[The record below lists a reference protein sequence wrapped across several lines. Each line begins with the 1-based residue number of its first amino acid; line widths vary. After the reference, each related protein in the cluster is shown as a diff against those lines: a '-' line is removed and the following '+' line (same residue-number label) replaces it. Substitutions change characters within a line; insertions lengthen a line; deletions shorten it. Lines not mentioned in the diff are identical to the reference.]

1 MNSRN
6 KKITAL
12 VVFLLV
18 IIIVALFVL
27 NLGVSADIS
36 ETKLKVSGFWYTRE
50 ISYSDIEAIN
60 IYTGIEYGERVSGM
74 SYISIYRG
82 TYKNEEFGEY
92 KCAVNK
98 DVESC
103 IVVRLKSGEYYVF
116 NSVDRE
122 NTLEIYE
129 FIKQRVN
136 E

>member
-12 VVFLLV
+12 AVFFLFIV
-18 IIIVALFVL
+18 IVTLFVL
-27 NLGVSADIS
+27 NLGVSADVS
-36 ETKLKVSGFWYTRE
+36 EKKFKVSGFWYKRE
-50 ISYSDIEAIN
+50 INYSDIESVN
-60 IYTGIEYGERVSGM
+60 IYTDIEYGERVSGM

-82 TYKNEEFGEY
+82 TYKNDEFGEY

-103 IVVRLKSGEYYVF
+103 IAVKLKSGEYYVF

>member
-12 VVFLLV
+12 VIFLLV
-18 IIIVALFVL
+18 IIIVTLFVL
-27 NLGVSADIS
+27 NLGVSADVS
-36 ETKLKVSGFWYTRE
+36 EKKFKVTGFWYKRE
-50 ISYSDIEAIN
+50 ISYSDIESVN
-60 IYTGIEYGERVSGM
+60 IYTGIDYGEKISGM

-82 TYKNEEFGEY
+82 TYKNKEFGEY

-103 IVVRLKSGEYYVF
+103 IVVKLKSGEYYVF

-122 NTLEIYE
+122 NTLEIYNY
-129 FIKQRVN
+129 IKPRVK
-136 E
+136 

>member
-1 MNSRN
+1 MNSKN

-12 VVFLLV
+12 VVFTLVV
-18 IIIVALFVL
+18 IIAVLFIF
-27 NLGVSADIS
+27 NLGVSADVS
-36 ETKLKVSGFWYTRE
+36 EKKLKVSGFWYTKE

-60 IYTGIEYGERVSGM
+60 IYTGIEYGEKVSGM

-82 TYKNEEFGEY
+82 TYKNDEFDEY

-103 IVVRLKSGEYYVF
+103 IVVKLKSGEYYVF
-116 NSVDRE
+116 NSVDRK

-136 E
+136 